1 MTHMFGETQRIS
13 MTSITNDESGS
24 ETTIARS
31 IVNDHKFSSSNAN
44 HICGSLA
51 KGKQNFNKI
60 ASIPVR

>member
-1 MTHMFGETQRIS
+1 MTYVCGKTKGVS
-13 MTSITNDESGS
+13 MTSITKDETGS

-51 KGKQNFNKI
+51 RGKQNFYEI